1 MNIYDLG
8 YIYFSVCEEKVRSMN
23 RDVDNMFAENY
34 LLGAVDFF
42 LRLFY
47 YLFRSPYKC
56 RKTLGKKNA
65 VLIYGESVN
74 NRNTLLPILKE
85 LSGKNLIDLH
95 SHRQYPKWR
104 MYWYAIPH
112 LFELIK
118 EIYNANPEKRVIIK
132 RFFAKFWMM
141 YGCNK
146 EAGELLDFYQPQ
158 MLVMANDHLP
168 FHRAL
173 MREAN
178 VRNIPTVYVQHAA
191 VTEEFPPLGF
201 SYSLLDGED
210 SYNKYKTKAE
220 TEGQIYLC
228 GGIRFDAIKDV
239 KHNKPQNLTVGVAIN
254 LMDDES
260 LVKDTCIA
268 IKNGILENDK
278 AELILRPHP
287 QMQLDVWHE
296 WCDANDIRFSYAK
309 EESSFQFLSRISVL
323 VSNQSSIHL
332 DAAMCH
338 TPSII
343 FKFSKND
350 MDDSF
355 SFVRNGLTVKADNL
369 EKLLT
374 LVVKSDQCVPEAK
387 AVKYYNCSYG
397 TGYEGN
403 VAKMMADLIDSVNSG
418 KESNF
423 INKYGFEISESDE
436 KKTVYKVD
444 SVESN
449 L

>member
-1 MNIYDLG
+1 MNSTNVFDLG
-8 YIYFSVCEEKVRSMN
+8 YIYFSVCKEKVHSMN
-23 RDVDNMFAENY
+23 REFDNRFAGNY
-34 LLGAVDFF
+34 FLGGVDFF
-42 LRLFY
+42 LRFFY
-47 YLFRSPYKC
+47 YLFKSPFNY
-56 RKTLGKKNA
+56 RKVLKKKDA
-65 VLIYGESVN
+65 ILIYGESVN
-74 NRNTLLPILKE
+74 NRNTLLPIIQE
-85 LSGKNLIDLH
+85 LGEDKVINLN
-95 SHRQYPKWR
+95 SHKQYPKWL

-112 LFELIK
+112 LFELVK
-118 EIYNANPEKRVIIK
+118 ETYNASSEKREIIK
-132 RFFAKFWMM
+132 CFFAKFWMM

-146 EAGELLDFYQPQ
+146 EAGELLDFYKPQ

-210 SYNKYKTKAE
+210 SYNKYKTKSE
-220 TEGQIYLC
+220 TEGRIYLC
-228 GGIRFDAIKDV
+228 GGIRFDAIKEV
-239 KHNKPQNLTVGVAIN
+239 KQNKPQDLTVGVAIN

-260 LVKDTCIA
+260 LVKNTCIA
-268 IKNGILENDK
+268 IKNGIAENDK

-287 QMQLDVWHE
+287 QMQLDVWKE
-296 WCDANDIRFSYAK
+296 WCNANDIRFSYAR

-338 TPSII
+338 TPSIV
-343 FKFSKND
+343 FKLSNND

-355 SFVRNGLTVKADNL
+355 AFVRNGLTVKADNL
-369 EKLLT
+369 ENLLT
-374 LVVKSDQCVPEAK
+374 LVVKSDQCIPEAK

-418 KESNF
+418 KESAF
-423 INKYGFEISESDE
+423 INKYGFEIAESDE
-436 KKTVYKVD
+436 KKTVYKV
-444 SVESN
+444 
-449 L
+449 